1 LHIKIEEYIY
11 MKMGED
17 ILLLALP
24 ACSTMN
30 SITLETKTYIH
41 SRLVRI
47 ACLRLW
53 YVLRAIDE
61 AGSGWAVVS
70 FTQVRLLLRCA
81 SSTLYQWLR
90 ECKQIGAIRTY
101 ARKGDALTVW
111 LGSRNVICHNLGLN
125 DWGTTELVELRE
137 IINLSNARA
146 QASIATVAKGQQ
158 ASRHAALYKLTPEER
173 RKQKELPLPEEIFKR
188 QEGCLLNTG
197 RWGTSIS
204 YVLKVTS
211 GKVFV
216 SKGFLPFGYSQKSV
230 ANSLG
235 MSDRTVRRH
244 LDLLDVDRRQIL
256 QTKTGY
262 ANLYRN
268 CLRSPRGG
276 GGIFEDDFDWY
287 DRKGHT
293 TFIDKLSV
301 NKERFFDWAGSIWLS
316 RNCLYALS
324 HLELI
329 PQKAARKKYKSF
341 LSKNAKFAAD
351 RGD

>member
-1 LHIKIEEYIY
+1 
-11 MKMGED
+11 
-17 ILLLALP
+17 
-24 ACSTMN
+24 
-30 SITLETKTYIH
+30 
-41 SRLVRI
+41 
-47 ACLRLW
+47 LW

-158 ASRHAALYKLTPEER
+158 ASRHAALYKLSSDER
-173 RKQKELPLPEEIFKR
+173 KKQEKLPLPEEIFKR
-188 QEGCLLNTG
+188 QEVCLLNTG
-197 RWGTSIS
+197 RWGTSIP

-211 GKVFV
+211 RKVFT
-216 SKGFLPFGYSQKSV
+216 SKGFIPYGCSQESV
-230 ANSLG
+230 SNSLRIHE
-235 MSDRTVRRH
+235 RTLRRH

-256 QTKTGY
+256 QTKSGY
-262 ANLYRN
+262 ANLYRE
-268 CLRSPRGG
+268 CLRTPRGG
-276 GGIFEDDFDWY
+276 HIQRGLYMVRPQGPY
-287 DRKGHT
+287 DLH
-293 TFIDKLSV
+293 
-301 NKERFFDWAGSIWLS
+301 
-316 RNCLYALS
+316 
-324 HLELI
+324 
-329 PQKAARKKYKSF
+329 
-341 LSKNAKFAAD
+341 
-351 RGD
+351 